1 MDMDNDD
8 LRLQLNEL
16 KKHTFYELL
25 NLAGRVYIL
34 VKYSEGVIIG
44 TRGFLPEE
52 KEHGLV
58 LVLNTKM
65 NFTWDEEGI
74 SVKLVFG
81 ETPHKCFIPADNI
94 LAIYS
99 PELNSQLIIGPQ
111 QAAEAN
117 TASLKSQGRASK
129 RGAKGADKVRLE
141 PSCDGEDNRKNK
153 VVRVDFQKKKK

>member
-1 MDMDNDD
+1 MERKRMERDD
-8 LRLQLNEL
+8 LQFQLNEL

-25 NLAGRVYIL
+25 NLAGRVYLL
-34 VKYSEGVIIG
+34 VKYSENVQIG
-44 TRGFLPEE
+44 NRGFLPEE

-65 NFTWDEEGI
+65 HFTWDEYGI

-81 ETPHKCFIPADNI
+81 ESPQKCFIPADDI

-111 QAAEAN
+111 QVAEAN
-117 TASLKSQGRASK
+117 TVQGK
-129 RGAKGADKVRLE
+129 NGEKAKVEEKVE
-141 PSCDGEDNRKNK
+141 EVEEQPVEEETGKKTK
-153 VVRVDFQKKKK
+153 VVRVDFQKKRK

>member
-1 MDMDNDD
+1 MERDE
-8 LRLQLNEL
+8 LQLQLNEL

-25 NLAGRVYIL
+25 NMAGRVYLL
-34 VKYSEGVIIG
+34 VKYSENVTVG

-65 NFTWDEEGI
+65 HFTWDEHGVC
-74 SVKLVFG
+74 VKLVFG
-81 ETPHKCFIPADNI
+81 ESPQKCFIPVDDI

-111 QAAEAN
+111 QVVEANAAEGKSEEEA
-117 TASLKSQGRASK
+117 TSKVEEMEGPSL
-129 RGAKGADKVRLE
+129 
-141 PSCDGEDNRKNK
+141 GEDSKKNK
-153 VVRVDFQKKKK
+153 VVRVDFQKKRK

>member
-1 MDMDNDD
+1 MERKIMERDD
-8 LRLQLNEL
+8 LQLQLNEL

-25 NLAGRVYIL
+25 NLAGRVYLL
-34 VKYSEGVIIG
+34 VKYSENVQVG

-65 NFTWDEEGI
+65 HFTWDEYGI

-81 ETPHKCFIPADNI
+81 DSPQKCFIPVDDV

-111 QAAEAN
+111 QVVEAN
-117 TASLKSQGRASK
+117 AAQGKSEEEVTP
-129 RGAKGADKVRLE
+129 KVE
-141 PSCDGEDNRKNK
+141 EIEESSVEEGIGKKNK
-153 VVRVDFQKKKK
+153 VVRVDFQKKRK

>member
-1 MDMDNDD
+1 MERDD
-8 LRLQLNEL
+8 LQLQLNEL

-25 NLAGRVYIL
+25 NLAGRVYLL
-34 VKYSEGVIIG
+34 VKYSENVKVG

-65 NFTWDEEGI
+65 HFTWDEYGI

-81 ETPHKCFIPADNI
+81 DSPQKCFIPVDDV

-111 QAAEAN
+111 QVVEAN
-117 TASLKSQGRASK
+117 AATGEERRRGSPKGRGDRRILSWRGHRQKKQGR
-129 RGAKGADKVRLE
+129 
-141 PSCDGEDNRKNK
+141 PS
-153 VVRVDFQKKKK
+153 